1 MSYSGF
7 GYSGRLRR
15 NKVYEIP
22 ENATEQVRAFYEQ
35 HNELAKKRQEKL
47 AERRAVRK
55 AARAAE
61 KEANK
66 DVLASVKVGDVFDCS
81 WGYEQTNVD
90 FFQVVE
96 KVGDSSVRLKQV
108 QPLLLRDDPSGPMA
122 ADRTYDIPND
132 GTLLPATKH
141 SVFIKDQERG
151 DVKRILV
158 SDYHAEKK
166 PYFRLSSFA
175 FAFPAKPGLQTHY
188 ESWYA

>member
-1 MSYSGF
+1 MSYYLS
-7 GYSGRLRR
+7 SKLRR
-15 NKVYEIP
+15 NKIYEIP
-22 ENATEQVRAFYEQ
+22 ENATPQLRAFYEQ
-35 HNELAKKRQEKL
+35 HNEFARKRQEKL
-47 AERRAVRK
+47 AERRAARK
-55 AARAAE
+55 AERAKE

-108 QPLLLRDDPSGPMA
+108 QPVLVSESSTCAMA

-132 GTLLPATKH
+132 GTLLPATSH
-141 SVFIKDQERG
+141 SVFIKDQKRG

-175 FAFPAKPGLQTHY
+175 FAFPAKTGLQTHY